1 MDTGETCTYVRR
13 RVGERIE
20 ELRERRG
27 VSQTQLAKMVPM
39 NRTYYNDLV
48 LGKANPSLDKLVKIA
63 DSLGVP
69 LTDLFFGLGHVPP
82 RCLVEYDQGK
92 ASREAR
98 AQSEQ

>member
-27 VSQTQLAKMVPM
+27 VSQTQLAKMIPM

-69 LTDLFFGLGHVPP
+69 VTELFFGLGDVPP
-82 RCLVEYDQGK
+82 RCLAEYDQSE
-92 ASREAR
+92 ASRTAR
-98 AQSEQ
+98 GKGEQ

>member
-1 MDTGETCTYVRR
+1 MDTGKTCAYVRM

-63 DSLGVP
+63 DSLDVP
-69 LTDLFFGLGHVPP
+69 LTDLFFGLGNVPP
-82 RCLVEYDQGK
+82 YQLVEYDG
-92 ASREAR
+92 A
-98 AQSEQ
+98 